1 MPKITWTKSFNIL
14 TFFWPAKTVITI
26 MVITFFWTF
35 TISLVLLWTV
45 YWSAKKVF
53 SATTCNKESVPCFSD
68 HFCGS
73 CYFQSSPT
81 ERPSFHFGTKTT
93 MKSCQVAELT
103 PSFKLKLSTNQT
115 KSRSD
120 CEKSCCIRFYTR
132 NVVIARPDLYVSVG
146 ITILCQKFWPTWA
159 TWDIAAD
166 SQRRDDLFPISS
178 ISFSYFLTPSC
189 SSIVEKAFQ
198 ALFMSKRSRNVGQ
211 KELKRSKYIGKEID
225 NKYV

>member
-1 MPKITWTKSFNIL
+1 MNYLIDSI
-14 TFFWPAKTVITI
+14 
-26 MVITFFWTF
+26 
-35 TISLVLLWTV
+35 

-68 HFCGS
+68 HFLKTVAVVIS
-73 CYFQSSPT
+73 NHFQ
-81 ERPSFHFGTKTT
+81 EKDLLFIL
-93 MKSCQVAELT
+93 A
-103 PSFKLKLSTNQT
+103 LKRRWKAVRLLSWLPVSTNQS

-146 ITILCQKFWPTWA
+146 ITIICQKFWPTWA
-159 TWDIAAD
+159 TRDIAAD

-198 ALFMSKRSRNVGQ
+198 ALFMSKRFRNVGQ
-211 KELKRSKYIGKEID
+211 KE
-225 NKYV
+225 

>member
-26 MVITFFWTF
+26 MVITIFWTF
-35 TISLVLLWTV
+35 TISLVLLWTF
-45 YWSAKKVF
+45 YCSAKKVF

-68 HFCGS
+68 HFLKTVAVVIS
-73 CYFQSSPT
+73 NHFQ
-81 ERPSFHFGTKTT
+81 EKDFLFILALKRWWKTDCWT
-93 MKSCQVAELT
+93 SV
-103 PSFKLKLSTNQT
+103 STNQS

-120 CEKSCCIRFYTR
+120 CEKSWYIRFYTR

-159 TWDIAAD
+159 TRDIAAD

-189 SSIVEKAFQ
+189 SSIV
-198 ALFMSKRSRNVGQ
+198 V
-211 KELKRSKYIGKEID
+211 KE
-225 NKYV
+225 